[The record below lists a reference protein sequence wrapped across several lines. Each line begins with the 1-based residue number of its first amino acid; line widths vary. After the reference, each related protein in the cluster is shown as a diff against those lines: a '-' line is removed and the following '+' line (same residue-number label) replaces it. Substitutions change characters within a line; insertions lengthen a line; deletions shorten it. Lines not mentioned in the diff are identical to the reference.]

1 MESLALVVGIIFL
14 VAMTAGPLALGIS
27 FIPTGKY
34 LPLLA
39 KRILV
44 AILSVAASM
53 TGALIVVSS
62 VAIGIRFLG
71 LVGLSCASF
80 SVYRAFQTPKITKIE
95 D

>member
-34 LPLLA
+34 LSLLF

-44 AILSVAASM
+44 AIFSVAASV

-62 VAIGIRFLG
+62 VTVVIRLLG

-80 SVYRAFQTPKITKIE
+80 AVYRAFQTPKQPPIE
-95 D
+95 S